1 MRPDRQSPLPGAK
14 KSNNAQF
21 HDDGV
26 VVPESSEHERL
37 LTVEDVAQRLR
48 VRTTWVYRHADDLG
62 VFRLGK
68 YLRFS
73 WPIVMER
80 LKTLRR

>member
-1 MRPDRQSPLPGAK
+1 
-14 KSNNAQF
+14 
-21 HDDGV
+21 
-26 VVPESSEHERL
+26 

-48 VRTTWVYRHADDLG
+48 VKTNWVYRHADDIG

-80 LKTLRR
+80 LKTLRQ